1 MKKYIKGEHNILIT
15 VSGRKSSP
23 RPKGCKISLT
33 FSTVEMIPPAIY
45 LTNLFCVFTSSN
57 NGLTEG
63 ADTYPA
69 KTDRFGTQRFPGE
82 KLKQGRNTK
91 K

>member
-23 RPKGCKISLT
+23 RLIGCKILLK
-33 FSTVEMIPPAIY
+33 FSTVEMIPPAVY

-63 ADTYPA
+63 EDTYPA

-82 KLKQGRNTK
+82 DLKQGRNTK